1 MIDRGLIDRGHSQEL
16 ISPRETRKQ
25 EANMAVAPADV
36 KRSIVEP
43 LARSIVTP
51 GAPIVALAK
60 TWHHI
65 NVANAAAAVSFI
77 NAPPPQ
83 GAGEAS
89 FTNGP
94 NGTVDVYYFL

>member
-1 MIDRGLIDRGHSQEL
+1 MADEKRKIL
-16 ISPRETRKQ
+16 ETY
-25 EANMAVAPADV
+25 
-36 KRSIVEP
+36 
-43 LARSIVTP
+43 ARSIVTP
-51 GAPIVALAK
+51 NTVIAAYVK
-60 TWHHI
+60 TWHHV

>member
-1 MIDRGLIDRGHSQEL
+1 MADEKRKIL
-16 ISPRETRKQ
+16 ETY
-25 EANMAVAPADV
+25 
-36 KRSIVEP
+36 
-43 LARSIVTP
+43 ARSIVTP
-51 GAPIVALAK
+51 SAVIATHVK

>member
-1 MIDRGLIDRGHSQEL
+1 
-16 ISPRETRKQ
+16 
-25 EANMAVAPADV
+25 MAIAPTDA
-36 KRSIVEP
+36 KRSILEP
-43 LARSIVTP
+43 FARSIVTP
-51 GAPIVALAK
+51 GAAVAAHVK

-65 NVANAAAAVSFI
+65 NVANAAAAIAFI

>member
-1 MIDRGLIDRGHSQEL
+1 
-16 ISPRETRKQ
+16 
-25 EANMAVAPADV
+25 MAMAPTDV
-36 KRSIVEP
+36 KRAILQP
-43 LARSIVTP
+43 AAHSIVTP
-51 GAPIVALAK
+51 GATLIAHVK

-65 NVANAAAAVSFI
+65 NVANAAAAIAFI